1 MITIIGIDNLIIVN
15 TEDTVLV
22 CNKDNAQDV
31 KKLRE
36 LLKKKE
42 LHKQL

>member
-22 CNKDNAQDV
+22 WNKDNAQDV